1 MSENVPPQATAGGG
15 VRARAAVRG
24 AAYALAVLLV
34 AVAAPRP
41 LAADTVYVYK
51 RADGSRLITDHPR
64 RDAGYRL
71 VKQYRM
77 GERGLEPMSLTA
89 KAPPRNASRS
99 RASRFDALIERTASA
114 HGVDTALV
122 KAMVQVES
130 AFDPYAV
137 SHKGAYGLMQLMPE
151 TARQYGV
158 ADPADPV
165 QNVRGGVRYMRHLM
179 QLFGDDTRLALAA
192 YNAGEGAVKRYGG
205 IPPYNETRN
214 YVRKVMALQRRYA
227 LR

>member
-1 MSENVPPQATAGGG
+1 
-15 VRARAAVRG
+15 
-24 AAYALAVLLV
+24 
-34 AVAAPRP
+34 
-41 LAADTVYVYK
+41 
-51 RADGSRLITDHPR
+51 
-64 RDAGYRL
+64 
-71 VKQYRM
+71 
-77 GERGLEPMSLTA
+77 
-89 KAPPRNASRS
+89 
-99 RASRFDALIERTASA
+99 
-114 HGVDTALV
+114 
-122 KAMVQVES
+122 
-130 AFDPYAV
+130 
-137 SHKGAYGLMQLMPE
+137 MQLMPE

>member
-1 MSENVPPQATAGGG
+1 MSQYVPPQPAAADGM
-15 VRARAAVRG
+15 RARAAVRG
-24 AAYALAVLLV
+24 AACALAVVLV
-34 AVAAPRP
+34 AVAALRP
-41 LAADTVYVYK
+41 LAADTLFVYK

-64 RDAGYRL
+64 HDPGYRL
-71 VKQYRM
+71 VKQYRI
-77 GERGLEPMSLTA
+77 GERGLEPMSATA
-89 KAPPRNASRS
+89 KAPPRRASRS
-99 RASRFDALIERTASA
+99 KPSQFDALIERTASA

-151 TARQYGV
+151 TARRYGV
-158 ADPADPV
+158 VDPADPV
-165 QNVRGGVRYMRHLM
+165 QNVRGGVRYLRHLM
-179 QLFGDDTRLALAA
+179 RLFGDDTRLALAA
-192 YNAGEGAVKRYGG
+192 YNAGENAVKRYGG
-205 IPPYNETRN
+205 IPPYDETRN